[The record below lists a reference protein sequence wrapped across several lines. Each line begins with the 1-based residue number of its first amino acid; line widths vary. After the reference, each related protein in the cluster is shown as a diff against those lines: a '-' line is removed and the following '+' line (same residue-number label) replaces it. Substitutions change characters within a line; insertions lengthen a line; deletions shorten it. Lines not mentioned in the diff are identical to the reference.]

1 MSIDPRIEDILRRA
15 QRMGEDGEYHDMAEI
30 LLEALTDDPEDPY
43 LLCWLGVAERERG
56 MEGIAYER
64 FKQALAQDPQ
74 DPVLLSIAGT
84 GLADFDDPEAE
95 VALRTGALL
104 GKEIPET
111 RWRYGAWLTRE
122 GFVDDGIA
130 ELVAAALLNPEDG
143 TIAYELGVGYAL
155 RGSIGAAI
163 DAMDRAV
170 GMEMADE
177 GWVRAILGLLMVEV
191 DRPDEAVIELDLA
204 ARARPEDPELQVLAA
219 LARAAE
225 GEPDSAWE
233 YLERARFR
241 ASGIDVQLVD
251 EADERIH
258 AGPEEAGHFLRT
270 TVGPS
275 TLRERLA
282 VRP

>member
-1 MSIDPRIEDILRRA
+1 MSIDPRTEDILARA
-15 QRMGEDGEYHDMAEI
+15 QRFGEDGEYDEMAEV
-30 LLEALTDDPEDPY
+30 LLEALADDPDDPY

-74 DPVLLSIAGT
+74 DPILLSIAGT

-95 VALRTGALL
+95 VALRTAALL
-104 GKEIPET
+104 GKELPET

-122 GFVDDGIA
+122 GFLDEGIE
-130 ELVAAALLNPEDG
+130 ELVAAARLNPEDG
-143 TIAYELGVGYAL
+143 TVAYELGVGYAL
-155 RGSIGAAI
+155 KGATGAAI

-177 GWVRAILGLLMVEV
+177 GWVRTILGLLMVEAG
-191 DRPDEAVIELDLA
+191 RSDEAVIEFDLA
-204 ARARPEDPELQVLAA
+204 ARVRPDDPELQVIAA

-233 YLERARFR
+233 FLERARFR
-241 ASGIDVQLVD
+241 ASGLDVQLVD
-251 EADERIH
+251 EAEERINEG
-258 AGPEEAGHFLRT
+258 AEEAAHFLRT